1 MIIVHVRTAWCSSL
15 NLEIQELRRRREI
28 YREAQFEAS
37 TTRLMDDAC
46 NERLIT
52 RTGLATL
59 RRLTTIHTVYCLKLA
74 TAYETSRYLH
84 TQRHARSTIF
94 TVDHSL
100 PILHQ
105 IVIKILD
112 KNNYG
117 YSTNICAV
125 DSCNEP
131 PAPRAPRRHGIAVN
145 DWIQGHL
152 TWNSDPPRHKVAPKT
167 ENRVRGSTQQNRR
180 CGCKRD
186 TEPCGTEGR
195 ARAS

>member
-1 MIIVHVRTAWCSSL
+1 MPSTPADL
-15 NLEIQELRRRREI
+15 NG
-28 YREAQFEAS
+28 AA
-37 TTRLMDDAC
+37 
-46 NERLIT
+46 LI
-52 RTGLATL
+52 AP
-59 RRLTTIHTVYCLKLA
+59 VY
-74 TAYETSRYLH
+74 
-84 TQRHARSTIF
+84 
-94 TVDHSL
+94 
-100 PILHQ
+100 Q

-125 DSCNEP
+125 DSYNEP

-152 TWNSDPPRHKVAPKT
+152 TWNSDPPRHKVAPET

>member
-105 IVIKILD
+105 NAFHPCRPQRRSPHRTRLSD
-112 KNNYG
+112 RDQN
-117 YSTNICAV
+117 
-125 DSCNEP
+125 
-131 PAPRAPRRHGIAVN
+131 PRQKQLRVF
-145 DWIQGHL
+145 
-152 TWNSDPPRHKVAPKT
+152 HKYL
-167 ENRVRGSTQQNRR
+167 RSR
-180 CGCKRD
+180 
-186 TEPCGTEGR
+186 
-195 ARAS
+195 